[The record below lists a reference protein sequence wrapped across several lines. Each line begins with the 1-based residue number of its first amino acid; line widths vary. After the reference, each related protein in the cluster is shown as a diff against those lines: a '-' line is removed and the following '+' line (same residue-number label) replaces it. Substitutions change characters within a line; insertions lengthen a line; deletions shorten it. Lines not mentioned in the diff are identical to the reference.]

1 MKLILASQSPRRRE
15 ILENLGFPFRVITAD
30 TDETCTERAPR
41 RYVEI
46 LAERKGR
53 AVFDKLNAA
62 GELDRD
68 TIILAADTVVAVGD
82 EILGK
87 PHDRDD
93 AERMLR
99 LLSGTTHQV
108 ISGIALL
115 SADRCLTA
123 SEVTDVRF
131 APLSESDIALYV
143 ASSEPYD
150 KAGAYAV
157 QGMASLWIEGLDG
170 DYFNVVGLPV
180 KLLHDKLISDFGID
194 PAPLL
199 FQRINKEIL

>member
-15 ILENLGFPFRVITAD
+15 ILENLGFPFRVVTAD
-30 TDETCTERAPR
+30 IDESCNETDPR
-41 RYVEI
+41 LYVES
-46 LAERKGR
+46 LALRKGQ
-53 AVFDKLNAA
+53 AVYERLAMR
-62 GELDRD
+62 GEIDD
-68 TIILAADTVVAVGD
+68 QTIILAADTVVAAGD
-82 EILGK
+82 HILGK
-87 PHDRDD
+87 PHDRTD

-99 LLSGTTHQV
+99 LLSGTTHHV

-115 SADRCLTA
+115 SKHKSTVA
-123 SEVTDVRF
+123 SEATGVRF
-131 APLSESDIALYV
+131 APLTESDIALYV
-143 ASSEPYD
+143 ASDEPYD

-180 KLLHDKLISDFGID
+180 KKLHDLLINDFGID

-199 FQRINKEIL
+199 FGH